1 MKLTILS
8 LKHYS
13 YVLLCLIAI
22 FVSLYHPTLTN
33 DYMHGDDYFDFLPRE
48 DNGRGGTWVFD
59 KRLLEGRPIY
69 AAIFYLNAWFV
80 ESLSDVKWIR
90 LFGILGISLASWCVF
105 YELVRQKFDRIPSFF
120 VAVIVGM
127 CVPFQLAASW
137 ATISIFP
144 YAFAISYAA
153 FLIAEHSLKQRT
165 AIKYVLIA
173 ASTVCLLMV
182 LYIYQPIALAF
193 WAFFAI
199 GTLRKQNITGN
210 DIRRILIYL
219 CITAAA
225 ICLSYLTY
233 KITHSLFTYDY
244 PGRGKFISIFD
255 IPESILQLIKRM
267 ATAVIFPITPNE
279 YSWDV
284 SYLARVPAFLP
295 LVVVLLGLVLY
306 FREKPSFMKRC
317 VIACALPALCHGI
330 MLITDSTDPQ
340 RTRMALSFLVILYV
354 FLAVHGYAKHIR
366 RYVNRT
372 MSPSTFVNCVMGV
385 VAFYGVALSYWHHER
400 QFVKANVREIE
411 FIRSEL
417 QYHDLR
423 CYNAIHVVRP
433 KCGTSTSFVPR
444 GYFSPSSCFP
454 WAVNSMVKF
463 LLIDLHADTLL
474 LRLSNSEYG
483 DNDKPVPR
491 TNTLVIDMER
501 GVRAYR
507 TGGTGAQ

>member
-1 MKLTILS
+1 MKLTVLS
-8 LKHYS
+8 PNIYS

-22 FVSLYHPTLTN
+22 FVSLYHPALTN
-33 DYMHGDDYFDFLPRE
+33 DYMHRDDYFDFLSRE
-48 DNGRGGTWVFD
+48 DDGGKSGFGWVFD
-59 KRLLEGRPIY
+59 KRLLEGRPVYAGIY
-69 AAIFYLNAWFV
+69 YVSAWFV
-80 ESLSDVKWIR
+80 QALFDVRWIR
-90 LFGILGISLASWCVF
+90 LFGVFGIALASWCVF
-105 YELVRQKFDRIPSFF
+105 RELVRQEFDRLASFF
-120 VAVIVGM
+120 AAVIVGM
-127 CVPFQLAASW
+127 SVPFQLAASW

-165 AIKYVLIA
+165 AIKYVLIV

-182 LYIYQPIALAF
+182 LYIYQPIAMAF

-199 GTLRKQNITGN
+199 GILRKHNITGN
-210 DIRRILIYL
+210 DIRRVLIYL

-225 ICLSYLTY
+225 IGFSYLTY
-233 KITHSLFTYDY
+233 KIAHSLFTYDY

-255 IPESILQLIKRM
+255 IPESVLQLIKRM
-267 ATAVIFPITPNE
+267 ATAVVFPVTPNE

-284 SYLARVPAFLP
+284 SYWARVPAFLP

-330 MLITDSTDPQ
+330 MLVTDSTDPQ
-340 RTRMALSFLVILYV
+340 HTRMALSFLVILYV

-366 RYVNRT
+366 RYINRT
-372 MSPSTFVNCVMGV
+372 LFLSSSAFVNCVMGV
-385 VAFYGVALSYWHHER
+385 VAFGGVALSYWHHER

-411 FIRSEL
+411 FMRSEL
-417 QYHDLR
+417 QYHTIRSYD
-423 CYNAIHVVRP
+423 AIHVVRP
-433 KCGTSTSFVPR
+433 KCETSFVPR
-444 GYFSPSSCFP
+444 GYFLPSSCAP

-463 LLIDLHADTLL
+463 LLIDLHADTLP

-483 DNDKPVPR
+483 DKPVPP

-507 TGGTGAQ
+507 AGGTGAQ

>member
-8 LKHYS
+8 PNIYS

-22 FVSLYHPTLTN
+22 FVSLYHPTLIN
-33 DYMHGDDYFDFLPRE
+33 DYMLGDDYFDFLPRE
-48 DNGRGGTWVFD
+48 DNRGKSGFAWVFD

-105 YELVRQKFDRIPSFF
+105 YELVRQEFDRIPSFF

-127 CVPFQLAASW
+127 SVPFQLAASW

-144 YAFAISYAA
+144 YAFVISYAA
-153 FLIAEHSLKQRT
+153 FLIAEHSLKSRT
-165 AIKYVLIA
+165 AIKYVLII

-182 LYIYQPIALAF
+182 LYIYQPIAMAF

-199 GTLRKQNITGN
+199 GILRKQNITGN

-219 CITAAA
+219 CIMAAA
-225 ICLSYLTY
+225 IGLSYLTY
-233 KITHSLFTYDY
+233 KITHNLFTYDY

-255 IPESILQLIKRM
+255 IPERILLLIDRM
-267 ATAVIFPITPNE
+267 ATAVVFPLTPNE
-279 YSWDV
+279 WYV
-284 SYLARVPAFLP
+284 SYWVRVPAFLL
-295 LVVVLLGLVLY
+295 LVVVLLGLVFY
-306 FREKPSFMKRC
+306 FRDKPSFVKRC

-330 MLITDSTDPQ
+330 MLITATGDPQ
-340 RTRMALSFLVILYV
+340 RTRMALSFLIILYV
-354 FLAVHGYAKHIR
+354 FLSVYGYEKLIR
-366 RYVNRT
+366 RYINRT
-372 MSPSTFVNCVMGV
+372 LFSSAFINCVMGV
-385 VAFYGVALSYWHHER
+385 VAFGGVALSYWHHER

-417 QYHDLR
+417 QCHDLR
-423 CYNAIHVVRP
+423 DYDGIHIVRP
-433 KCGTSTSFVPR
+433 KCETSFVPR
-444 GYFSPSSCFP
+444 GYLWPSSCLR
-454 WAVNSMVKF
+454 WAANSIVKF
-463 LLIDLHADTLL
+463 LLIDLHADTLP

-483 DNDKPVPR
+483 DKSVPR

-507 TGGTGAQ
+507 AGGTGAQ